1 MYELYDIVAVAIVIL
16 ALIGYIFTWDLN
28 LNERYLL
35 NLEYYSLESL
45 LNSKINGKYVYE
57 MIFEDDLDEEQIKGL
72 LDEIVP
78 NGYFYLFEIPE
89 YNFRVTN
96 LESANSIK
104 YCIQI
109 EKIYPIDYRF
119 GNVHLIFG
127 IWSKNQKF
135 RVVKCEE

>member
-1 MYELYDIVAVAIVIL
+1 MYELYDIVAVAIVTL
-16 ALIGYIFTWDLN
+16 ALTGFVFTWDLN

-57 MIFEDDLDEEQIKGL
+57 MILEDDLDKEGVKSL
-72 LDEIVP
+72 LDNMIP
-78 NGYFYLFEIPE
+78 KGYFYLFEIPE

-96 LESANSIK
+96 LESANSLD
-104 YCIQI
+104 YCIQV
-109 EKIYPIDYRF
+109 ERIYPINYKF
-119 GNVHLIFG
+119 GDVHLIFG

-135 RVVKCEE
+135 RVIKCEG